1 MYLTYICF
9 TMNLTIVHFTVLI
22 SDWPFIIQKKKN
34 FEQINQRKNKTKILF
49 IKCVLTEIFS
59 QVKDWGNV
67 ESDLQFCG
75 SKGEKLLKW

>member
-22 SDWPFIIQKKKN
+22 SDWPFIIQKKKKKSKLSA
-34 FEQINQRKNKTKILF
+34 NQRKQKLF
-49 IKCVLTEIFS
+49 IKCVRTEIFS

>member
-1 MYLTYICF
+1 M
-9 TMNLTIVHFTVLI
+9 TIHYSKEEENNSKL
-22 SDWPFIIQKKKN
+22 SA
-34 FEQINQRKNKTKILF
+34 NQRKNKTKILF